1 MGRYVTEKMDLSQ
14 DDKKNHYIGLCFFFY
29 MFFFNFSL
37 EDCSQGSEKKNRKKK
52 HEGDESKILGFLSDR
67 L

>member
-14 DDKKNHYIGLCFFFY
+14 DDKKNHYIGLCFFD

-37 EDCSQGSEKKNRKKK
+37 EDCSLGSEKKNIKKK
-52 HEGDESKILGFLSDR
+52 NMKGMRVRFWGF
-67 L
+67 

>member
-14 DDKKNHYIGLCFFFY
+14 DDKKNHYIGLCFFD
-29 MFFFNFSL
+29 MFFSHP
-37 EDCSQGSEKKNRKKK
+37 KKKK
-52 HEGDESKILGFLSDR
+52 HEGDESKILGFLSDS